1 MAGTAVPTRD
11 DGPNPYADRSRA
23 MGATIVV
30 EGDLPDQ
37 DVDAID
43 HARVLMQAAP
53 RSSFSE

>member
-1 MAGTAVPTRD
+1 
-11 DGPNPYADRSRA
+11 